1 MSQKLKLQY
10 YEMKKNAL
18 PSTLESKRNKIIKNS
33 KGLITGV
40 VRGKSIFCQLK
51 KVFGL
56 KKNKASNSFSL
67 AFQSKINPF
76 NNLHLL

>member
-40 VRGKSIFCQLK
+40 VRGKSVFCQLK

-56 KKNKASNSFSL
+56 KKRRSQQFLFFGIPIKDKSF
-67 AFQSKINPF
+67 
-76 NNLHLL
+76 